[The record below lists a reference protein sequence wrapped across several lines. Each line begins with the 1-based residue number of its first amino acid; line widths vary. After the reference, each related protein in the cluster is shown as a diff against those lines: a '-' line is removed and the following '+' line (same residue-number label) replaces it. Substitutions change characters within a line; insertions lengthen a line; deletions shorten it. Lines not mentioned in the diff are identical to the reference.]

1 MRDTAA
7 GKPCDRRTALGGA
20 LGALGAIAV
29 AACGPE
35 PESAPPAAEF
45 ALDEL
50 PPGGRRL
57 LVIDGDPVEVTRT
70 ESGLVAR
77 SLVCTHFG
85 CPLRWDAAKTQYVC
99 PCHEGAFGAD
109 GRPVAGPPVR
119 PLRVLPVRVE
129 AGRVR
134 VEPAPS

>member
-1 MRDTAA
+1 MRDPAA
-7 GKPCDRRTALGGA
+7 PCDRRDALVKVGGA
-20 LGALGAIAV
+20 LGVIAM
-29 AACGPE
+29 AACGPR
-35 PESAPPAAEF
+35 PKGAPPAAEF

-57 LVIDGDPVEVTRT
+57 LVIDGDPVEVSRT
-70 ESGLVAR
+70 GDGLVAR

-85 CPLRWDAAKTQYVC
+85 CQLRWDAARDQYVC

-119 PLRVLPVRVE
+119 PLQELPVRVE

-134 VEPAPS
+134 VAPAPS

>member
-1 MRDTAA
+1 MRDRDHPT
-7 GKPCDRRTALGGA
+7 GPGRRSALLRFGGA
-20 LGALGAIAV
+20 LGAVALGA
-29 AACGPE
+29 CGRGPE
-35 PESAPPAAEF
+35 STAPGAEF

-57 LVIDGDPVEVTRT
+57 LVVDGDPVEVTHT

-85 CPLRWDAAKTQYVC
+85 CPLRWDAAKDQYVC